1 MNIEGKR
8 SSGILLHFTSLPSEY
23 GIGDLGPEA
32 YHMADR
38 MRKAGASLWQVLPLG
53 PTGYGNSPYAQRS
66 AFAANEMLIS
76 PEMLYR
82 DGYLRKEDLMHPQ
95 FPEDSVDFSAVEKW
109 KTPRLIKAAENAL
122 KKEKEAI
129 AAFREK
135 EAFWIEDYAI
145 FMVIYD
151 KYRDARWHSVWSRKE
166 GQRDKETIA
175 AIRKEKKNEIDI
187 YIALQ
192 YLFQKELDA
201 LKDYMNKAKLLL
213 IGDIPIFAAADSAD
227 TWSHPELFKRDEMGN
242 FNVVSGVPPDNF
254 SPFGQL
260 WGNPVYDWKK
270 HEKDDFSWWKERIK
284 RTLELC
290 DIIRIDHFRGFAAYY
305 EIKAGETTAEHGVW
319 RKSPG
324 RRFFSLLKK
333 DFGHLPIIAE
343 DLGWLTEDVKKLR
356 DDFGFPGMK
365 ITQDGFTFDRNGLN
379 PYDDFLPHNF
389 TRNFIAYTG
398 THDNDTVKGWYERKS
413 DVEKHLIREYL
424 STPDD
429 EIVWSLIKAIMLS
442 NADTAIIPMQDILE
456 LGSEARMN
464 VPATCNSRNWSWRMR
479 KNAFSDYRI
488 GRFAFLSRIS
498 GRNGMCATE
507 YFSASSDGE

>member
-1 MNIEGKR
+1 MEDPK
-8 SSGILLHFTSLPSEY
+8 
-23 GIGDLGPEA
+23 A
-32 YHMADR
+32 Y
-38 MRKAGASLWQVLPLG
+38 KGC
-53 PTGYGNSPYAQRS
+53 
-66 AFAANEMLIS
+66 
-76 PEMLYR
+76 
-82 DGYLRKEDLMHPQ
+82 
-95 FPEDSVDFSAVEKW
+95 
-109 KTPRLIKAAENAL
+109 
-122 KKEKEAI
+122 
-129 AAFREK
+129 
-135 EAFWIEDYAI
+135 

-166 GQRDKETIA
+166 GQRDKETIG